1 MDFSLVLWER
11 ITLFFEQVTWKI
23 IFYVYY
29 KIITVASFSTNW
41 DRKREIS
48 ERERKNVLSG
58 ERLSKWIKN
67 LAFFFLSIETE
78 IYNL

>member
-29 KIITVASFSTNW
+29 KIITVASLSTNW